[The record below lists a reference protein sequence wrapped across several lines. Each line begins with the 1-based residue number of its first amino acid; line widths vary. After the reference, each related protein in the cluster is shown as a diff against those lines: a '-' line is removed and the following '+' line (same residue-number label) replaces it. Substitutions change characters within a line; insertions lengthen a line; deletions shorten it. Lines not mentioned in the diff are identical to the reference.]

1 MELITKQK
9 IDHFLDCKTMA
20 IAGASRD
27 EKSFSAQVAMHLNK
41 LGYNLW
47 FVNPA
52 FEPHEAKNQR
62 IPSIAMLP
70 SDVNHLLVL
79 TNKTRTE
86 SVMQEAIS
94 KGIQNIWIQQQSET
108 PEALELARKNGVNTI
123 HHHCIFMFSQPEGM
137 HKFHYRIKK
146 FFGGMP
152 K

>member
-9 IDHFLDCKTMA
+9 IDHFFDCKTMA

-27 EKSFSAQVAMHLNK
+27 EKSFSAQVAKHLNK

-47 FVNPA
+47 LVNPA
-52 FEPHEAKNQR
+52 FEPQEAKNQR
-62 IPSIAMLP
+62 VPSIAMLP

-86 SVMQEAIS
+86 SIMLQAIS
-94 KGIQNIWIQQQSET
+94 KGIKNIWIQQQSET
-108 PEALELARKNGVNTI
+108 PEALELARENGVNTI
-123 HHHCIFMFSQPEGM
+123 YNHCIFMFSHPEGV

-146 FFGGMP
+146 FFGGIP